1 MAARSIWKGYLK
13 VSLVSIPLKAYTST
27 SSGAEIRLNQ
37 LHKDCN
43 SRINYKKT
51 CPVHGEITND
61 EIVSGYEYS
70 KDQYVIVDTDEL
82 DKIRSEDDKAIKI
95 DVFIK
100 PEDLD
105 PVYYNGKTYYLVP
118 DGPVGQ
124 RAYSVVYQA
133 LVESKRFGVAQVVF
147 HGKEQV
153 GLVRPMEGLLVL
165 TMLNYEPQVTK
176 PSTFSDDVPHST
188 PAPEELQLAKT
199 LIASGSVDEFDMSRY
214 KDKYVENLSKLIEA
228 KVAGQELVAPP
239 VQEPVQVI
247 NLMDALK
254 QSVAKMQKGDKKEEV
269 AAKMPQ
275 EEAPAKPPKK
285 AAPSKGAKEEEGKR
299 RRKSS

>member
-1 MAARSIWKGYLK
+1 
-13 VSLVSIPLKAYTST
+13 LKAYTST

-37 LHKDCN
+37 LHKGCN

-51 CPVHGEITND
+51 CPIHGEVTND

-82 DKIRSEDDKAIKI
+82 DKIRTEDDKAIKI

-100 PEDLD
+100 PENLD
-105 PVYYNGKTYYLVP
+105 PVYYNGKNYYLVP

-153 GLVRPMEGLLVL
+153 GLVRPMQGLLVL
-165 TMLNYEPQVTK
+165 TMLNYDPQVTK
-176 PSTFSDDVPHST
+176 PATFSDDVPHSA

-199 LIASGSVDEFDMSRY
+199 LIASAAVDEFDMSRY

-254 QSVAKMQKGDKKEEV
+254 QSVAKMQKGEAAKPAAV
-269 AAKMPQ
+269 AAK

-285 AAPSKGAKEEEGKR
+285 TAPSKGAKEEEGKR
-299 RRKSS
+299 RKKSS